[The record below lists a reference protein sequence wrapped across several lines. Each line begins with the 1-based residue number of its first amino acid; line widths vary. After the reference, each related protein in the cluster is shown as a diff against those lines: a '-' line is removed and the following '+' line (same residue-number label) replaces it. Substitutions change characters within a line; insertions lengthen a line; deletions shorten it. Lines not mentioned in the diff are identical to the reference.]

1 MISERIGINCLHCR
15 THCLQIGLW
24 VANARFRLN
33 MLRSSFAFFA
43 RLLLRKIR
51 IRKAVPV
58 QACSRDVVEGWD
70 EFLSRVHPATP
81 LESHG

>member
-1 MISERIGINCLHCR
+1 MISERIGINCFHCR
-15 THCLQIGLW
+15 THCLHMALW
-24 VANARFRLN
+24 GANARFRLN